1 MAIKRTSE
9 AVWKGG
15 LKDGQGK
22 MVVGKGVFEGQ
33 YSFASRFESGEGT
46 NPEELIAAA
55 HAGCFTMFLSAI
67 LEKDG
72 FKPEELRTKATV
84 SLELKEEG
92 PRITRIDLEV
102 EGRVPGIDAE
112 TFRKYAETAKDNCP
126 VSIALAGV
134 PEKSVKATL
143 L

>member
-9 AVWKGG
+9 ALWRGG
-15 LKDGQGK
+15 LKDGHGR
-22 MVVGKGVFEGQ
+22 MVVGRGVFEGE

-46 NPEELIAAA
+46 NPEELLAAA

-92 PRITRIDLEV
+92 PRITRMDLVV

-112 TFRKYAETAKDNCP
+112 TFKRYAEAAKEGCP

-134 PEKSVKATL
+134 PEKTVEATL